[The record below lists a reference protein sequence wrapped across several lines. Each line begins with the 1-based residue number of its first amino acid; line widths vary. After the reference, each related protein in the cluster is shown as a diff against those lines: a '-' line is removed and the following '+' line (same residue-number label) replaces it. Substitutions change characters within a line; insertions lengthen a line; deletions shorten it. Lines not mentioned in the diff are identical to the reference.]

1 MGVLSASSPS
11 KSNLPDN
18 GSLAGPMHRAR
29 AKTQSRVGVRGGV
42 VRSATAGDAMEAC
55 AAYAGVPE
63 GAVCLS
69 AAGAGA
75 SMQAW
80 WRKARFKAVVLCRQP
95 PNHAF
100 EGSAQQRARCWVPS
114 SLRSSA
120 PPQRERWA
128 ACWASGFCH
137 AGLPSWLS
145 RASSLRCLRS
155 RRVVLAIQ
163 VPRAP
168 SIVP

>member
-1 MGVLSASSPS
+1 MRVLSASSLS
-11 KSNLPDN
+11 KSNPPDN
-18 GSLAGPMHRAR
+18 GGLAGPMHRAR
-29 AKTQSRVGVRGGV
+29 AETQSRVGVRGGV
-42 VRSATAGDAMEAC
+42 VRSATAAGAREAC

-63 GAVCLS
+63 GPVYLS

-120 PPQRERWA
+120 PPQRER
-128 ACWASGFCH
+128 
-137 AGLPSWLS
+137 
-145 RASSLRCLRS
+145 
-155 RRVVLAIQ
+155 
-163 VPRAP
+163 
-168 SIVP
+168 

>member
-1 MGVLSASSPS
+1 MGVLSASSLS

-29 AKTQSRVGVRGGV
+29 AETRSRVGVRGGV
-42 VRSATAGDAMEAC
+42 VRSATAGGAREAC

-63 GAVCLS
+63 GPVYLS

-80 WRKARFKAVVLCRQP
+80 WRKVRFKAVVLCRQP

-120 PPQRERWA
+120 PPQRNRS
-128 ACWASGFCH
+128 ASCGS
-137 AGLPSWLS
+137 AD
-145 RASSLRCLRS
+145 S
-155 RRVVLAIQ
+155 RRVAGMQAIVRHPVAAHAAKGPVVVQ
-163 VPRAP
+163 RLRAARTGR
-168 SIVP
+168 